1 MISCT
6 IKPSTMRNTKTL
18 LATVGTFIITYL
30 FLSTIVYLMSEL
42 TFKESS
48 TSMVTAIIAMIFGWI
63 PSVFVAIDLE
73 DQN

>member
-1 MISCT
+1 
-6 IKPSTMRNTKTL
+6 
-18 LATVGTFIITYL
+18 
-30 FLSTIVYLMSEL
+30 MSEL

-73 DQN
+73 EQL

>member
-1 MISCT
+1 
-6 IKPSTMRNTKTL
+6 MRNTRIL

-30 FLSTIVYLMSEL
+30 FISTIVYLMSEL

-48 TSMVTAIIAMIFGWI
+48 TSMVTAMLAIIFGWI

-73 DQN
+73 NKY

>member
-1 MISCT
+1 
-6 IKPSTMRNTKTL
+6 MRNTKIL

-48 TSMVTAIIAMIFGWI
+48 TSMVTAMLAIIFGWI

-73 DQN
+73 DKY

>member
-1 MISCT
+1 
-6 IKPSTMRNTKTL
+6 MRNTRIL

-73 DQN
+73 DKY

>member
-1 MISCT
+1 
-6 IKPSTMRNTKTL
+6 MRNTKIL

-48 TSMVTAIIAMIFGWI
+48 TSGITAMLAMIFGWI
-63 PSVFVAIDLE
+63 PSVFVALDLE

>member
-1 MISCT
+1 
-6 IKPSTMRNTKTL
+6 MRNTKIL

-30 FLSTIVYLMSEL
+30 FISTIVYLMSEL